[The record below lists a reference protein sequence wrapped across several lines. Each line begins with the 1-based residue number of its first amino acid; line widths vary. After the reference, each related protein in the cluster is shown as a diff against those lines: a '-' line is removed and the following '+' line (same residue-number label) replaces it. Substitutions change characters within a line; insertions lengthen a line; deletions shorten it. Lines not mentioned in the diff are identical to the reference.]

1 MFVDRSA
8 IDVVIHLV
16 VTGIPEVALRAWI
29 PPENH
34 AIGGDIDNI
43 PVGVDFRA
51 HVDAVL
57 DKSDIVL
64 VIVGSRWLGG
74 RGTRNRLANPTD
86 PVRIEVET
94 ALRKGTPV
102 VPVLIGRTGM
112 PKPEQLPES
121 MVDFVYRNG
130 VRVDT
135 GQDFDLHIERLFR
148 AIDVILGTTATRDD
162 PPPFDARGGALIRKS
177 ASALEIVLRGK
188 VRGQPSAPPSP
199 SKPPR
204 YMY

>member
-1 MFVDRSA
+1 
-8 IDVVIHLV
+8 
-16 VTGIPEVALRAWI
+16 
-29 PPENH
+29 
-34 AIGGDIDNI
+34 
-43 PVGVDFRA
+43 
-51 HVDAVL
+51 
-57 DKSDIVL
+57 
-64 VIVGSRWLGG
+64 
-74 RGTRNRLANPTD
+74 
-86 PVRIEVET
+86 
-94 ALRKGTPV
+94 
-102 VPVLIGRTGM
+102 
-112 PKPEQLPES
+112 